1 MSYSDHQDY
10 HPIIDELVFYVT
22 QWYEQASEKK
32 ATNEEAQILLT
43 FGLAFEVEDTK
54 YWRIVKQLGED
65 SLKEVRSDTL
75 ALLDTISYMKEAGIL
90 SNKAMREVSD
100 LVNHLDTLNADQLVE
115 FTLMYSSSEMQSA
128 IDISESI
135 SKLESALLAKQ
146 DKFSPENFATIC
158 SVVAFDD
165 ADGQAE
171 GLTLKLPIFLHAN
184 LDRVMQWLTDESLV
198 GDM

>member
-1 MSYSDHQDY
+1 M
-10 HPIIDELVFYVT
+10 
-22 QWYEQASEKK
+22 
-32 ATNEEAQILLT
+32 
-43 FGLAFEVEDTK
+43 EDTK

>member
-1 MSYSDHQDY
+1 M
-10 HPIIDELVFYVT
+10 
-22 QWYEQASEKK
+22 
-32 ATNEEAQILLT
+32 LT

-115 FTLMYSSSEMQSA
+115 FTLMYSSSEM
-128 IDISESI
+128 
-135 SKLESALLAKQ
+135 
-146 DKFSPENFATIC
+146 
-158 SVVAFDD
+158 
-165 ADGQAE
+165 
-171 GLTLKLPIFLHAN
+171 
-184 LDRVMQWLTDESLV
+184 
-198 GDM
+198 